1 MADRGATPQP
11 LPTLQNNSARRR
23 PQVYAASPQPAALA
37 QSLQVHLQA
46 LADEILLLAGGDG
59 IAIGLAENGELRC
72 RAASGIA
79 PPLGTRIDA
88 RSGLTGACLSTGTL
102 LRCDDSE
109 QDPRVDRQVCRALG
123 IRAMVC
129 VPVSA
134 GQEVVGIFEIFSCR
148 PNAFLNVDSAGLHGK
163 AQEIANCFT
172 AEEALARA
180 AVASATELGTAG
192 DLARSWT
199 PVPPTAR
206 RPARV
211 HLSSRA
217 WQAVLGALVL
227 ALGLFLLLRAIRAS
241 GPAASAWITPQPAS
255 AATSGLELPP
265 AVTRRL
271 DQSPTPQSHARL
283 RSATAEHNLSAPP
296 KPSIVV
302 ASGHASPSEA
312 PPQVPPSPLLAA
324 ESPGSDA
331 LSKLVDSLP
340 AAQPSLSQGL
350 RVSSG
355 VPQPVLV
362 HRVEPV
368 YPALARQSGIEGA
381 VVLEALVTKNGQ
393 VTGLRAT
400 SGNSLLAA
408 SALRAVSQWR
418 YRPSRLNG
426 EPIEV
431 PVKITLNF
439 ELGR

>member
-1 MADRGATPQP
+1 MADRGAIPQP

-23 PQVYAASPQPAALA
+23 SQVSAASPQPAALA
-37 QSLQVHLQA
+37 QSLQIHLQA
-46 LADEILLLAGGDG
+46 LADEILLLSGGDG

-88 RSGLTGACLSTGTL
+88 RSGLTGACLNTGTL

-109 QDPRVDRQVCRALG
+109 QDARVDRQVCRALG

-148 PNAFLNVDSAGLHGK
+148 PNAFHKLDSAALHGK

-180 AVASATELGTAG
+180 AVAHATELGTAG

-199 PVPPTAR
+199 PAPPLAH
-206 RPARV
+206 RPARLR
-211 HLSSRA
+211 LSSRA

-227 ALGLFLLLRAIRAS
+227 ALGFFLVLRAIRAS

-255 AATSGLELPP
+255 AATSGLELPS

-271 DQSPTPQSHARL
+271 DQPRTPQSRARP
-283 RSATAEHNLSAPP
+283 RSATAEQKLNAPRA
-296 KPSIVV
+296 SIVV

-312 PPQVPPSPLLAA
+312 PPQIPPSPLLAA
-324 ESPGSDA
+324 ESPSSDA
-331 LSKLVDSLP
+331 LSKLVGSLP
-340 AAQPSLSQGL
+340 GVQPSLPQSV

-355 VPQPVLV
+355 VPQPMLV
-362 HRVEPV
+362 HRVEPA
-368 YPALARQSGIEGA
+368 YPALAKQSGIEGA

-393 VTGLRAT
+393 VTGLRVT

-431 PVKITLNF
+431 PVKITLKF

>member
-1 MADRGATPQP
+1 MANRGAIPQS
-11 LPTLQNNSARRR
+11 LPAPQNNSVR
-23 PQVYAASPQPAALA
+23 PRSQASAASPQPAALA
-37 QSLQVHLQA
+37 HSLQVHLQA
-46 LADEILLLAGGDG
+46 LADEILLLARGDG
-59 IAIGLAENGELRC
+59 IAIGLAENSDLCC

-79 PPLGTRIDA
+79 PPVGTRIDA

-109 QDPRVDRQVCRALG
+109 QDARVDRQVCRALG

-129 VPVSA
+129 VPVSV

-148 PNAFLNVDSAGLHGK
+148 PNAFLNLESAALHGK

-180 AVASATELGTAG
+180 AVTSAAQLGTAG
-192 DLARSWT
+192 ELPRSWT
-199 PVPPTAR
+199 PTPPPAR
-206 RPARV
+206 RRARLR
-211 HLSSRA
+211 LSSKS
-217 WQAVLGALVL
+217 WQAVLGTLVL
-227 ALGLFLLLRAIRAS
+227 ALGLFLLLRALRAT
-241 GPAASAWITPQPAS
+241 GPAASAWIRPQPAS
-255 AATSGLELPP
+255 AAASSLELPP

-271 DQSPTPQSHARL
+271 DQPGPPPSRAAF
-283 RSATAEHNLSAPP
+283 RSATAGQKLSAP

-302 ASGHASPSEA
+302 PSGRASAPEA
-312 PPQVPPSPLLAA
+312 PPQAPPSPILAA
-324 ESPGSDA
+324 PNSADV
-331 LSKLVDSLP
+331 LSKLVGSLP
-340 AAQPSLSQGL
+340 AAQPSLPENL

-362 HRVEPV
+362 RRVEPR
-368 YPALARQSGIEGA
+368 YPALAKQSGIEGT
-381 VVLEALVTKNGQ
+381 VVLEALVTKDGQ
-393 VTGLRAT
+393 VTALRVT

-418 YRPSRLNG
+418 YRPSSLNG

-431 PVKITLNF
+431 PVKITLKF